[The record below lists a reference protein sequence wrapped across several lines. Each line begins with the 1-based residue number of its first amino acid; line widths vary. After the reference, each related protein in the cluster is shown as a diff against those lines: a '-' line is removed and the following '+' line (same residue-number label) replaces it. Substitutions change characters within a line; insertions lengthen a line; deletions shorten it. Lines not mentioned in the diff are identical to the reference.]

1 LKPDEIGVKKWVSK
15 LIHQFDF
22 EWSQKAQAGEGEI
35 PHHMSEELASL
46 LYLIDIF
53 NKHLIEF
60 DGYPVR
66 KVREQ
71 LDAFAKELL
80 QPDEDGLERV
90 LFRFR
95 QFISGY
101 RIAETAYL
109 QKTFDEFR
117 TIIWDLVD
125 QLAEDLGQEQREDF
139 EIRKSLDELK
149 DAVESNS
156 IDVLRNQSRKFI
168 DRYMEKQFK
177 KEERHTSRMKTI
189 RKNLEQTKKQLL
201 EANDKMRTDH
211 LTQALNRKSFDEY
224 VQQYHKLVEISKA
237 PVSLCLVDID
247 HFKRINDTF
256 GHAVGDFVLVE
267 LVKTLKAL
275 FMRESDVLARIGG
288 EEFAII
294 LPDYQ
299 MEHAMKK
306 AEEILNRV
314 RAEVFVHEGREIR
327 FTVSLGIAQLSFGET
342 VESWIKRA
350 DQALYHSKNTGRNRA
365 TSAPPPL
372 IRAA

>member
-1 LKPDEIGVKKWVSK
+1 MKKWVSK

-22 EWSQKAQAGEGEI
+22 EWSQKMEHGEAGGEGA

-46 LYLIDIF
+46 LYVIDIF

-60 DGYPVR
+60 EGYPVR

-71 LDAFAKELL
+71 LDMFAKELL
-80 QPDEDGLERV
+80 QPDEEEGLERV
-90 LFRFR
+90 LFRLR
-95 QFISGY
+95 QYLSGY
-101 RIAETAYL
+101 RIAETSYL
-109 QKTFDEFR
+109 EKTFDEFR

-125 QLAEDLGQEQREDF
+125 QLAEDLGQEQREDS
-139 EIRKSLDELK
+139 EIRHSLDELK

-177 KEERHTSRMKTI
+177 KEQRHTTRMKSI
-189 RKNLEQTKKQLL
+189 RKNLEQTKKQLI
-201 EANDKMRTDH
+201 EANDKARTDH

-224 VQQYHKLVEISKA
+224 IGQYHKLIQISNA

-247 HFKRINDTF
+247 HFKRINDSF

-267 LVKTLKAL
+267 LVKTLKKL
-275 FMRESDVLARIGG
+275 FPRDSDVLARIGG

-299 MEHAMKK
+299 SEHAVKK
-306 AEEILNRV
+306 AEEVLSRV
-314 RAEVFVHEGREIR
+314 RAEVFVHENREIR
-327 FTVSLGIAQLSFGET
+327 FTVSVGIAQLVPGEP

-350 DQALYHSKNTGRNRA
+350 DDALYYSKNNGRNRL
-365 TSAPPPL
+365 TLAPPPL